1 MNNKNLIVIVG
12 PTAIGK
18 TNLSIELAKELKCEI
33 ISADSRQF
41 YREISIGTAKPS
53 DKELSQ
59 VPHHFINNLSIHDEY
74 SAGKFEIDALKCLG
88 ILFKKSDYAILV
100 GGSGMYIDAVCKG
113 IDDIPSEKMVRE
125 KLNTEYAENGIEQLQ
140 SELKMKD
147 PLHYSKMDI
156 KNPQRLIRALEVCR
170 ITGET
175 YSSFRNSQPK
185 KRNFNILKIG
195 LFADKEVL
203 HQRINL
209 RVDQMMNSGWLN
221 EINDYSAY
229 SSLNSL
235 NTVGYKELFQYK
247 NQEISLENAIEKI
260 KKNTRKF
267 AKRQMTWF
275 KKDKE
280 IKWFNYLQFDEV
292 GQLIKNQVN
301 KNL

>member
-247 NQEISLENAIEKI
+247 NQEISLENAIEEI

>member
-113 IDDIPSEKMVRE
+113 IDDIPTEKMVRE

-170 ITGET
+170 ITGKT

-247 NQEISLENAIEKI
+247 NQEISLENAIEEI